1 MACGGAREGRGV
13 DGADFDRVLRTMAT
27 SASRRQAVKVLGG
40 GVAGGLLG
48 MVGFR
53 RTEAAYSRR
62 CTRFVL
68 SGGQS
73 PRANIEVDDYIVV
86 RLNGNRL
93 VVKKDGGQPD
103 DMVAGPRDP
112 VRFYARRGNV
122 LRVQAFDT
130 GYRRYLGKLY
140 LHCIE
145 GGEGFQQIFASK
157 LPIDRNGDAQGA
169 GEFFDE
175 EYTI

>member
-1 MACGGAREGRGV
+1 M
-13 DGADFDRVLRTMAT
+13 DGKDFDRLTRAMVG
-27 SASRRQAVKVLGG
+27 SASRRQVAKLLGG
-40 GVAGGLLG
+40 GVVGGLLG
-48 MVGFR
+48 VAGLR
-53 RTEAAYSRR
+53 PAGAAYSRR
-62 CTRFVL
+62 CTRFAL
-68 SGGQS
+68 SGGRS
-73 PRANIEVDDYIVV
+73 PETNIEVDDYIVV

-140 LHCIE
+140 LHCLE

-157 LPIDRNGDAQGA
+157 LPIDRNSNDPDGV

-175 EYTI
+175 EYKI